1 MTGSLPASAERA
13 EPAPPP
19 TGIGRAGGS
28 GFGRFAAR
36 RLVIGVGQV
45 LVLLVLVFGLSLLLP
60 GDAADVQSTD
70 AFSQQQRAE
79 TREVLGLDVSPVTRF
94 VEWLGRIA
102 RGDLGVSY
110 ASGGP
115 VGEIIAEP
123 FAVTAIMAVL
133 TTSLL
138 LPVAAVT
145 GFAAGLRPGAPRDR
159 VITAVSVFFDSIP
172 DFVLAVLLVAY
183 VAIGLGWFPATFLG
197 ADVTTMLTEPGYLV
211 LPLVVMVARV
221 SAPLVRLVRS
231 GVISVMHEA
240 YIAQAARLGVPRRS
254 LLVRHV
260 APNALGSAVQELGR
274 TGDGLLSGV
283 LIVEAVFVMPGIASE
298 LIDAIGNRDQPVIL
312 AIVLITGLLAIAV
325 NLGIDLAG
333 RRMVPRREHA

>member
-1 MTGSLPASAERA
+1 MTGSLASGERA
-13 EPAPPP
+13 EPAPPV
-19 TGIGRAGGS
+19 IASGRSGS

-36 RLVIGVGQV
+36 RSVIGLGQV

-70 AFSQQQRAE
+70 AFSEQQRAE
-79 TREVLGLDVSPVTRF
+79 TRELLGLDVSPVTRF
-94 VEWLGRIA
+94 VDWVGQVV
-102 RGDLGVSY
+102 RGDLGTSY

-115 VGEIIAEP
+115 VAEIIAEP

-133 TTSLL
+133 TTLLL
-138 LPVAAVT
+138 LPVAGVT
-145 GFAAGLRPGAPRDR
+145 GFAAGLRPGSPRDR
-159 VITAVSVFFDSIP
+159 IITAVSVFFDSIP

-197 ADVTTMLTEPGYLV
+197 ADVSTMLTEPGYLV

-231 GVISVMHEA
+231 GVISVMHEP
-240 YIAQAARLGVPRRS
+240 YIAQAVRLGVPRRS
-254 LLVRHV
+254 LLLRHV

-283 LIVEAVFVMPGIASE
+283 LIVEAVFVMPGVASA

-312 AIVLITGLLAIAV
+312 AIVLITGLVAIAV
-325 NLGIDLAG
+325 NVGIDLAG
-333 RRMVPRREHA
+333 RRMVPRGEHA